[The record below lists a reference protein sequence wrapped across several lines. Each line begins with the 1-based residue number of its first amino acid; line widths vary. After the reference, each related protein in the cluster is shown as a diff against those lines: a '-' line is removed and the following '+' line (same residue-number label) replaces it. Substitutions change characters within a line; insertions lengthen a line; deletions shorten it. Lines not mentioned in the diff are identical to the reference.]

1 MLAWIIRCLL
11 LLAAPIAAL
20 FVSRDALNFGVFE
33 MLVAVVLIVGFVL
46 AAAGL
51 YGPPLSLPEECSSIG
66 RAPVSKTGGR
76 GFEPLQPCQDL
87 VAVSYTHLTLP
98 TIYSV

>member
-33 MLVAVVLIVGFVL
+33 MLVAIVLMVGIVL
-46 AAAGL
+46 AAAAW
-51 YGPPLSLPEECSSIG
+51 SLRRKSAAADPAG
-66 RAPVSKTGGR
+66 K
-76 GFEPLQPCQDL
+76 
-87 VAVSYTHLTLP
+87 
-98 TIYSV
+98 